1 VNHHGQSSP
10 AVRQAG
16 KARCGHGEYAPIEFE
31 IDEILDSMDQTER
44 MAQDEV
50 LEMTD
55 DNDIINAIDNE
66 RIG

>member
-1 VNHHGQSSP
+1 
-10 AVRQAG
+10 
-16 KARCGHGEYAPIEFE
+16 
-31 IDEILDSMDQTER
+31 MDQTER